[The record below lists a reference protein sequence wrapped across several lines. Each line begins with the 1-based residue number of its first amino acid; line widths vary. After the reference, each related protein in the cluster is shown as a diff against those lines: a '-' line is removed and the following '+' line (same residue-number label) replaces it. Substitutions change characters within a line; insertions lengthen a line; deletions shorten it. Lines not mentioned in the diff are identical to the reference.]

1 MHIFF
6 VNLRYLE
13 LCTQDFYT
21 FVDVNLSIHIT
32 PTTVSRIDSVD
43 FSNLAFGS
51 TFSDHMFICDYRGGK
66 WQTPEIVPYSP
77 IELSPAA
84 SVLHYGQAVFEGMKA
99 FKDDYGSV
107 WLFRPDQNAKRIN
120 KSAERLAI
128 PQFPEALFIDGMKQ
142 LITLDKAWVKAGNGN
157 SLYVRPFVFASE
169 AGVQASAA
177 TEYRFM
183 IICAPVAS
191 YYGGEVR
198 VKIAD
203 HYSRAPQGGTGYA
216 KAAGNYGG
224 QFYPTQ
230 LAKSEGY
237 QQVIWTDAA
246 THEYIEEA
254 GTMNLFFRIGDTLI
268 TAPTSDSILD
278 GVTRKSI
285 LDLAKHLGLKTE
297 VRMLRVAELIEASK
311 SGTLLEVFGSGTA
324 VVVQTINGF
333 GYKGDNF
340 EIPLPEK
347 SFALTLKEK
356 LMNIQY
362 NNAEDP
368 FNWRLKVCD

>member
-1 MHIFF
+1 MEQH
-6 VNLRYLE
+6 
-13 LCTQDFYT
+13 
-21 FVDVNLSIHIT
+21 IHIT
-32 PTTVSRIDSVD
+32 PASASSINMVD
-43 FSNLAFGS
+43 FDHLAFGS
-51 TFSDHMFICDYRGGK
+51 TFTDHMFVCDYKDDAWG
-66 WQTPEIVPYSP
+66 TPEIVPYAP
-77 IELSPAA
+77 MQISPAA

-99 FKDDYGSV
+99 FKDERGSV

-128 PQFPEALFIDGMKQ
+128 PTFPEQMFIEGMKK
-142 LITLDKAWVKAGNGN
+142 LISLDKEWVKAGVGK
-157 SLYVRPFVFASE
+157 SLYVRPFVFASQ

-177 TEYRFM
+177 NEYRFM

-191 YYGGEVR
+191 YYGGDVR

-230 LAKSEGY
+230 LAKAEGY
-237 QQVIWTDAA
+237 QQIIWTDAA

-268 TAPTSDSILD
+268 TAPTNDSILD

-285 LDLAKHLGLKTE
+285 LELASHLGIPTDVRALK
-297 VRMLRVAELIEASK
+297 VSELIEAK
-311 SGTLLEVFGSGTA
+311 NNGTLLEIFGSGTA
-324 VVVQTINGF
+324 VVIQPIRGF
-333 GYKGDNF
+333 GYKGTDYDT
-340 EIPLPEK
+340 PLPK
-347 SFALTLKEK
+347 DSYAQKLKTALV
-356 LMNIQY
+356 NIQY
-362 NNAEDP
+362 NKAEDP
-368 FNWRLKVCD
+368 FGWRYKVCD

>member
-1 MHIFF
+1 MHPRFLYF
-6 VNLRYLE
+6 CCVNA
-13 LCTQDFYT
+13 TIQ
-21 FVDVNLSIHIT
+21 IT
-32 PTTVSRIDSVD
+32 PATASRIDNVD
-43 FSNLAFGS
+43 FNNLAFGS
-51 TFSDHMFICDYRGGK
+51 TFSDHMFVCDYRDGQ
-66 WQTPEIVPYSP
+66 WHTPKIVPYAP
-77 IELSPAA
+77 MELSPAA

-99 FKDDYGSV
+99 FKDDEGSV

-128 PQFPEALFIDGMKQ
+128 PQFPEALFLDGMKQ
-142 LITLDKAWVKAGNGN
+142 LITIDKAWVKAGKGN
-157 SLYVRPFVFASE
+157 SLYVRPFVFASQ

-183 IICAPVAS
+183 IICAPVSS

-254 GTMNLFFRIGDTLI
+254 GTMNLFFRIGDSLI

-311 SGTLLEVFGSGTA
+311 TGTLLEIFGSGTA

-333 GYKGDNF
+333 GYKGEKF
-340 EIPLPEK
+340 ETPLPEN
-347 SFALTLKEK
+347 SFALMLKEK
-356 LMNIQY
+356 LMDIQY
-362 NNAEDP
+362 NYAEDP
-368 FNWRLKVCD
+368 FHWRYKVCD

>member
-1 MHIFF
+1 
-6 VNLRYLE
+6 
-13 LCTQDFYT
+13 
-21 FVDVNLSIHIT
+21 
-32 PTTVSRIDSVD
+32 
-43 FSNLAFGS
+43 
-51 TFSDHMFICDYRGGK
+51 
-66 WQTPEIVPYSP
+66 
-77 IELSPAA
+77 
-84 SVLHYGQAVFEGMKA
+84 
-99 FKDDYGSV
+99 
-107 WLFRPDQNAKRIN
+107 
-120 KSAERLAI
+120 
-128 PQFPEALFIDGMKQ
+128 MKQ
-142 LITLDKAWVKAGNGN
+142 LITIDKAWVKAGKGN
-157 SLYVRPFVFASE
+157 SLYVRPFVFASQ

-183 IICAPVAS
+183 IICAPVSS

-254 GTMNLFFRIGDTLI
+254 GTMNLFFRIGDSLI

-311 SGTLLEVFGSGTA
+311 SGTLLEIFGSGTA

-333 GYKGDNF
+333 GYKGEKF
-340 EIPLPEK
+340 ETPLPEN
-347 SFALTLKEK
+347 SFALMLKEK
-356 LMNIQY
+356 LMDIQY

-368 FNWRLKVCD
+368 FHWRYKVCD